1 MRTLRSA
8 TQGLFVMI
16 GILAFIWPLLIPAN
30 AQLQGNAQW
39 IFLLIFPLIFLV
51 TYSNYSEDLTDSRTI
66 ATLGVLIAFSSVLRI
81 LGAGE
86 AGIEPIWLGII
97 LGGRVLR
104 AQHAFLFGSLTLF
117 VSALI
122 TGGVGPWL
130 PYQMFLAAF
139 IAMGAGALR
148 NLRGRREIAW
158 LSIFGVISSLFF
170 GLFMDLQFW
179 PWLGGASSIAYVPGD
194 SFFENLTR
202 FWVFHIST
210 GFAWDIPRAIMTST
224 LLIFLGRPI
233 LSTLR
238 RFTRDDY
245 LT

>member
-1 MRTLRSA
+1 MKVLRSV
-8 TQGLFVMI
+8 TQGLFALI
-16 GILAFIWPLLIPAN
+16 GILAFIWPLIIPAG
-30 AQLQGNAQW
+30 AQLQGKTQW
-39 IFLLIFPLIFLV
+39 IFLVIFPLIFLV
-51 TYSNYSEDLTDSRTI
+51 TYSDFSENLTDSRTI

-97 LGGRVLR
+97 LGGRVLK

-139 IAMGAGALR
+139 IAMGAGTLR
-148 NLRGRREIAW
+148 HLRGKREIAW
-158 LSIFGVISSLFF
+158 LTIFGVMSSLLF
-170 GLFMDLQFW
+170 GFFMDLQFW
-179 PWLGGASSIAYVPGD
+179 PWLGGASSIAYVQGD
-194 SFFENLTR
+194 SVFENLTR
-202 FWVFHIST
+202 FWVFHITT
-210 GFAWDIPRAIMTST
+210 GFAWDIPRAVMTST

-238 RFTRDDY
+238 RFTRNDY